1 MFSKDLKCLVNCCE
15 ADCWMNLLDF
25 IVDSLR
31 GRVISALECKSAD
44 RDPLSSS
51 LVSFLSESFD
61 Y

>member
-1 MFSKDLKCLVNCCE
+1 
-15 ADCWMNLLDF
+15 MNILDV

-31 GRVISALECKSAD
+31 GRMISALECKSAD
-44 RDPLSSS
+44 RDPLSGG